1 MNWIFDTYSTV
12 YSTAMMLPGKTAA
25 DAASAKTP
33 VPPKRFTLARLIGRH

>member
-12 YSTAMMLPGKTAA
+12 YSTAMMLPGKVAV
-25 DAASAKTP
+25 DAATAKAS